1 MKHPYKPASGVEIKP
16 SKGRGRG
23 VFAVRRFRA
32 GEIIETAPALTV
44 PKTDVDVL
52 AKTYLGSYL
61 FTTDNGKNLVLGL
74 GISSMFNHEDE
85 ANAEFDVFVDCISIR
100 AKKAITIGQEITIN
114 YGWRA
119 KEWNLAGVE
128 PVKGKLE

>member
-1 MKHPYKPASGVEIKP
+1 MKHPYKPASGIEIKA
-16 SKGRGRG
+16 SKGKGRG
-23 VFAVRRFRA
+23 VFATRRFRA

-44 PKTDVDVL
+44 PKAEVEIL

-74 GISSMFNHEDE
+74 GIASMFNHDDE

-100 AKKAITIGQEITIN
+100 AKRAIPIGQEITIH

-119 KEWNLAGVE
+119 KEWELAGVE
-128 PVKGKLE
+128 PLS